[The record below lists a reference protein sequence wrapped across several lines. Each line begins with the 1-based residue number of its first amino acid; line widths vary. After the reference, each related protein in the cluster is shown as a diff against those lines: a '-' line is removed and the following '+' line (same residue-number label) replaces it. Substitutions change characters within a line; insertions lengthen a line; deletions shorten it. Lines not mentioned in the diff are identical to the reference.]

1 MHARPKIRR
10 GSGLALLAVA
20 GVLVACG
27 GDELISSVVG
37 AQAPTAQ
44 WRWEVPRGFPLP
56 KVPLDNPMSE
66 PRFQLGRHLF
76 HDVRLSGNRTQSCA
90 SCHQQALAFT
100 EPRATSV
107 GSTGESH
114 PRSSMS
120 LANVA
125 YQPVLTWA
133 NPNLRRLEAQAL
145 IPMFGEA
152 PVELGM
158 SGREQELLQRLR
170 DEPRYATLFRT
181 AFPGDSAP
189 VTVANVARAL
199 ATFQRALISA
209 NAPYDRYRFRGERT
223 AITEAAR
230 RGETLFNSEELE
242 CFHCHGGPLLTG
254 TSDFVGKGSAEVEF
268 FNNGLYNLAGTG
280 RYPEPNTGLYEF
292 TRRSRD
298 MGLFKAPSLRN
309 IAVTAPYMHDGSV
322 ATLDAAIDHYAA
334 GGRVIP
340 AGANAGDG
348 RANPNKSGFV
358 AGFTLSPV
366 QRADLTAFLHTLT
379 DSTFL
384 TNPRFADPW
393 RR

>member
-1 MHARPKIRR
+1 
-10 GSGLALLAVA
+10 
-20 GVLVACG
+20 
-27 GDELISSVVG
+27 
-37 AQAPTAQ
+37 
-44 WRWEVPRGFPLP
+44 VPRGFPLP

-76 HDVRLSGNRTQSCA
+76 HDVRLSGNLTQSCA

-107 GSTGESH
+107 GSTGEPH

-223 AITEAAR
+223 AISEAAR

-268 FNNGLYNLAGTG
+268 FNNGLYNLSGTG

-334 GGRVIP
+334 GGRVIS

-358 AGFTLSPV
+358 AGFNLTTA
-366 QRADLTAFLHTLT
+366 QRADLKAFLQSLT

-384 TNPRFADPW
+384 TNARFADPW